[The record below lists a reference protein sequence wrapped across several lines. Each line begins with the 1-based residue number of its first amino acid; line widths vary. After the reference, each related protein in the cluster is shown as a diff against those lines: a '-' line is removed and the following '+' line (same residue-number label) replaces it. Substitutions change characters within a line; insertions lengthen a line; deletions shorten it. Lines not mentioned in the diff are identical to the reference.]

1 MTPPDYCLTAI
12 CLFPAPTIFLWLQ
25 YITYWH
31 HYIFHLFWWQQHTV
45 NEIAF
50 AVKTFIFD
58 AIFYL
63 LLLFYFLDTSPLK
76 WYWRE
81 QSVSSILALAE
92 NTWHRLLSPMKRNQ
106 AKYLKVSAIRRTF
119 QLIYQVNLIRK
130 LFFHF
135 EKQDA

>member
-58 AIFYL
+58 AIFL
-63 LLLFYFLDTSPLK
+63 SFTTFLLFGHFAPEMVLERTVCVKYFSPS
-76 WYWRE
+76 R
-81 QSVSSILALAE
+81 
-92 NTWHRLLSPMKRNQ
+92 
-106 AKYLKVSAIRRTF
+106 KYLTQAALSNET
-119 QLIYQVNLIRK
+119 
-130 LFFHF
+130 
-135 EKQDA
+135 